1 MTEIGSGKTRA
12 PMDPSMRFV
21 CERFDYVRERA
32 MEAFARDPDFRDLCE
47 EYGACATTVAR
58 LEERGSSALRRE
70 YGALLLRLEREL
82 LRYLEEHP
90 DDQDS

>member
-1 MTEIGSGKTRA
+1 
-12 PMDPSMRFV
+12 
-21 CERFDYVRERA
+21 

-58 LEERGSSALRRE
+58 LEQRESSDLRRE
-70 YGALLLRLEREL
+70 YGALLLRVEREL

-90 DDQDS
+90 DGQYS